1 MSKSINEDI
10 KAGKS
15 VYHIQTEYY
24 KSSGKIVTTIFK
36 DGRSVKRLEKEV
48 SDVSEEELN
57 QEIEKFHRYV
67 LDRLKGLKKKEV
79 PALSSSERKFSVP
92 QELYERLLI
101 EISPFFGIA
110 SAFVLDEAID
120 SASDVSSFIEALTSD
135 LSEDQKEILVSK
147 VKPLI
152 EDQVLVSKEEEV
164 TEDEEKF
171 DLTPELEE
179 KILSIL
185 SEYFGIMASS
195 VFEDS
200 VKEWELTGR
209 SYEELVD
216 VISSHGDT
224 EEEREKIRTRLMFLQ
239 T

>member
-67 LDRLKGLKKKEV
+67 LDRLRGLKKKEV

-110 SAFVLDEAID
+110 SAFVLDEAIE

-135 LSEDQKEILVSK
+135 LSEDQKELLVSK

-152 EDQVLVSKEEEV
+152 EDQVSVSKEEV

-171 DLTPELEE
+171 NLTPELEE

-224 EEEREKIRTRLMFLQ
+224 EEEREEIRNRLMFLQ